1 MGLGSFQIVVIQ
13 CWRLRLGN
21 YAWEA
26 PKTRK
31 IRSFVPIHEGRNG
44 CRRNRTDDLDAAE
57 IAISYEASLRKGP
70 WGMSDFEREKSRAEA
85 SFENRTGVRVKEG
98 SVDA

>member
-1 MGLGSFQIVVIQ
+1 MLALAT
-13 CWRLRLGN
+13 RELRIGGT
-21 YAWEA
+21 
-26 PKTRK
+26 KDK
-31 IRSFVPIHEGRNG
+31 KDSVFVPINEGRNG

-70 WGMSDFEREKSRAEA
+70 WGMSDFQREKSRAEA

-98 SVDA
+98 PVDA